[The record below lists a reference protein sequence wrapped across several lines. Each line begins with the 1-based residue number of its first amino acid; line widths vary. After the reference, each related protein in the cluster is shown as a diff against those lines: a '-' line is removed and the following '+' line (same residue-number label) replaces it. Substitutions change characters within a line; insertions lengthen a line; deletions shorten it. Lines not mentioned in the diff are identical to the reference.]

1 MIKVKKSIEK
11 YHPASSEFQKE
22 NFPFYWLAM
31 TSHRYSQAMEKI
43 LKKLDLDLNRYRILF
58 SLKEED
64 HISISDIASHALCK
78 LPTATKIIYRMKDT
92 GFLDTRP
99 MENDGRV
106 TIVSLTPKG
115 EELIHLVEEETAVLF
130 AQSFSGMSENQIVK
144 VNSLLK
150 TMYHNLPEP

>member
-1 MIKVKKSIEK
+1 MVKVKKSVEK

-31 TSHRYSQAMEKI
+31 TSHRYNLAMEKI

-58 SLKEED
+58 SLKEESP
-64 HISISDIASHALCK
+64 ISISEIAAHALCK
-78 LPTATKIIYRMKDT
+78 LPTATKIIYRMKES
-92 GFLDTRP
+92 GLLDARP
-99 MENDGRV
+99 METDGRV
-106 TIVSLTPKG
+106 TLVSLTHQG
-115 EELIHLVEEETAVLF
+115 EVLIHLIEEETAALF
-130 AQSFSGMSENQIVK
+130 AQSYSGMSESQIVK

>member
-11 YHPASSEFQKE
+11 YHPASGEFQKE
-22 NFPFYWLAM
+22 NFPFYWLVM

-78 LPTATKIIYRMKDT
+78 LPTATKIIYRMKDA

-106 TIVSLTPKG
+106 TIVFLTPKG
-115 EELIHLVEEETAVLF
+115 EALIHLVEEETAALF
-130 AQSFSGMSENQIVK
+130 AQSFSGMSESQIVK

-150 TMYHNLPEP
+150 TMYQNLPEP